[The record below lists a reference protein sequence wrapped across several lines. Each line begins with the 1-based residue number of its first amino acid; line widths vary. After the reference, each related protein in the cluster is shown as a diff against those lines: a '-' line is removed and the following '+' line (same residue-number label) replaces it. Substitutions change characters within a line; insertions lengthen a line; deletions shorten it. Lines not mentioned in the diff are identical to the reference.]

1 VSLAEAREKALAC
14 RKMRLDGVD
23 PIAAR
28 RERRIAAKVEAA
40 KAITFRDAAEKFI
53 DAHKAGWRNAR
64 HALQWPATLEAYV
77 YPVFG
82 SLPVSAIDTALVMKA
97 IEPVWKTTP
106 ETASRVR
113 GRIESVLDWAAAR
126 EHRRGDNPARWRG
139 HLENLL
145 PKRNKVRRVKHLAAL
160 PYQQIGE
167 LMPALREEDGIA
179 ARALEFTILTA
190 ARSGE
195 VFGARW
201 DEFDLNERLWVIP
214 GERMKAGKEHR
225 VPLSDAAIAV
235 IQHMAAIRR
244 SDYVFPSGG
253 RGGPLRPMAMLMVLR
268 RMGHGDLTV
277 HGFRSSF
284 RDWAAERTAFPAE
297 VAEMALAHA
306 VSNKVEAAYRRGDMF
321 QKRRQ
326 LADAWAAFCDSP
338 AINTDVVPL
347 RGSAAIG

>member
-1 VSLAEAREKALAC
+1 MGRQTMAAEGEHTRRTHRTRAIGKLTTIQVQRAKRRGLYGDGGGLFLQVAKGGSKSWVFRFKEAGRLRVMGLGPLHTISLAEAREKALAC

-82 SLPVSAIDTALVMKA
+82 SLPVSAVDTALVMKA
-97 IEPVWKTTP
+97 IEPVWKLTP

-201 DEFDLNERLWVIP
+201 EEFDLSERLWVIP

-225 VPLSDAAIAV
+225 VPLSDAAIA
-235 IQHMAAIRR
+235 
-244 SDYVFPSGG
+244 
-253 RGGPLRPMAMLMVLR
+253 
-268 RMGHGDLTV
+268 
-277 HGFRSSF
+277 
-284 RDWAAERTAFPAE
+284 
-297 VAEMALAHA
+297 
-306 VSNKVEAAYRRGDMF
+306 
-321 QKRRQ
+321 
-326 LADAWAAFCDSP
+326 
-338 AINTDVVPL
+338 
-347 RGSAAIG
+347 